1 MEVCLAGG
9 FLPLLLLTWLPA
21 GVTHQI
27 PGNIDVLVQLDLV
40 LQCLLQ
46 TDLSSTAGEMKGF
59 NSTQNNGEKQSEGG
73 VELKKGSAQLI
84 FTCVNK
90 AYTGAS
96 TCRVENTR
104 ITSKIKC
111 VLFPAVTVSQPEE
124 SDITMECM
132 FKICSGNL
140 TVCVKLYKPAG
151 LEVRNRT
158 NTMALGENCTNLTS
172 PGRHA
177 ANTGICECGVIIT
190 STNLTVTGNSM
201 QGTVPSCGPRVP
213 QTSGTKDTW
222 PGLHCLLCATFGLAV
237 GTLLYMPIIG
247 VLLWQCRRN
256 RKGKLTSRQMV
267 EGNQLS
273 MAAPV
278 TGTEDLT
285 YANLKFEKNGTKPT
299 SSDIV
304 YTEIKPS
311 QQKQSSR
318 DASAANTGVDVSS
331 KGEGK

>member
-9 FLPLLLLTWLPA
+9 FLPLLLLTWLPAA

-222 PGLHCLLCATFGLAV
+222 PG
-237 GTLLYMPIIG
+237 
-247 VLLWQCRRN
+247 
-256 RKGKLTSRQMV
+256 KLTSRQMV